1 MNSLTAWATCLRR
14 LGRTR
19 LRLALLTAA
28 LAATVLTVL
37 TSLPAHAEP
46 SPTPSPTPAA
56 PTAPGTGGQRTP
68 TAEEQALLEEILR
81 EQGEQLAKDVQQG
94 LLASAKEELRKVLPD
109 EGGVLG
115 VFNVTDANGLPI
127 SVYTV
132 KSDTGDLTEWE
143 LGIQNL
149 LTEFTFLGTKWLI
162 AFCCW
167 LIAWSLS
174 FGLAKLLLVPVLAVA
189 NSLHTRVI
197 LELGLPTL
205 FLAVC
210 ALICV
215 CRILFGDRAKGW
227 GDAALSILL
236 AALTTT
242 LLASPPQALLGEES
256 GAIAVT
262 RGLALEV
269 ADVILDADPVLT
281 GVDQEQTGAVT
292 SASLARPLTD
302 ALTDAFIVRPSMLL
316 QYGRVF
322 DGACARKYAEMRV
335 EQLVFD
341 RKVQSRMD
349 KLKKVTAYADYLS
362 PIGAPV
368 SSWYDTTMDMS
379 TRWAIDHFGD
389 PPAERFEAAC
399 VPGDVAAAKRASLD
413 KLGGGI
419 FLLIAALIVALL
431 IVRLAGSFLVAQCRI
446 AWDAVRGEPALI
458 IGTIPGAGRGYL
470 WDWAASVL
478 RSLSQMLTSVISLAV
493 FIIILQAVLDPAQE
507 EWGNE
512 LTLRFIV
519 VDLLCIGAFI
529 KRKKLAARSRQ
540 TAANVRAKL
549 SSSRI
554 GGTHG
559 SAFAPPASASVK
571 KNHHIGRK
579 IARGAVRTA
588 MVGAA
593 LAHGNPLAAAGYAM
607 PRTVGATALMSQISA
622 GSRAS
627 RTATRSQARPAGR
640 PGQGI
645 TTTPGPSSSQP
656 SHASNVPPHP
666 GSPPQGPTPQVPSPQ
681 GQPPQG
687 HPARPGHPPRPA
699 NRPARPART
708 PGAAARPVRPGA
720 PQHHQAAP
728 TGQAPAATPPG
739 SPANSPTPTP
749 GVSTGSTTGRARPAR
764 PPQRSTIT
772 PTSSPPPAP
781 GGPVPP
787 APAHTADSVPPTAQP
802 GAHALPGR
810 PNHTPRVSSSRAIS
824 NGGRPATASRPAPDT
839 DGADSST
846 GEIRDLPPLS
856 APDTPDTAPH
866 QGDT

>member
-1 MNSLTAWATCLRR
+1 MNSLTAWATGLRR

-28 LAATVLTVL
+28 LASTVLTL
-37 TSLPAHAEP
+37 FTSLPAHAEP
-46 SPTPSPTPAA
+46 TAPAPSPTPTA
-56 PTAPGTGGQRTP
+56 PTAPGAGGQRTP
-68 TAEEQALLEEILR
+68 TPEEQELLEEILR
-81 EQGEQLAKDVQQG
+81 EQGEQLAKDVQKG
-94 LLASAKEELRKVLPD
+94 LLDSAKEELRKVLPD

-127 SVYTV
+127 SVYNV
-132 KSDTGDLTEWE
+132 KSDTGDLIEWE
-143 LGIQNL
+143 LGVQNL

-167 LIAWSLS
+167 LIAWALS

-189 NSLHTRVI
+189 DSLHTRVI

-242 LLASPPQALLGEES
+242 LLASPPAALLGEES

-269 ADVILDADPVLT
+269 ADVILDAGPVLD
-281 GVDQEQTGAVT
+281 VDQEQNGAAT

-322 DGACARKYAEMRV
+322 EGACARKYAETRV

-349 KLKKVTAYADYLS
+349 KLKKATAYADYLS
-362 PIGAPV
+362 PIGVPV
-368 SSWYDTTMDMS
+368 SSWYDTSMDMS

-389 PPAERFEAAC
+389 PPAERFEAEC

-419 FLLIAALIVALL
+419 FLFLAALIVTLL
-431 IVRLAGSFLVAQCRI
+431 IVRLAGGFLVAQCRI

-478 RSLSQMLTSVISLAV
+478 RSLSQMLTSVVSLAV

-512 LTLRFIV
+512 LTLRFVV

-529 KRKKLAARSRQ
+529 KRKKLMARSRQ
-540 TAANVRAKL
+540 TAANVRTKL

-554 GGTHG
+554 GGTYG
-559 SAFAPPASASVK
+559 SVFAPPASAPVT
-571 KNHHIGRK
+571 KNHHIARK
-579 IARGAVRTA
+579 VARGAVRTA

-607 PRTVGATALMSQISA
+607 PRTVGATALISQINA
-622 GSRAS
+622 GSRTS
-627 RTATRSQARPAGR
+627 RTAARSQARPAGR
-640 PGQGI
+640 PAQHS
-645 TTTPGPSSSQP
+645 TSTPRPSGPTQP
-656 SHASNVPPHP
+656 STTNV
-666 GSPPQGPTPQVPSPQ
+666 SPRP
-681 GQPPQG
+681 GQPPRPG
-687 HPARPGHPPRPA
+687 HPPRPGQPPRPGHPPRPA

-708 PGAAARPVRPGA
+708 PGAVRPARPGT
-720 PQHHQAAP
+720 PQRRNAAAP
-728 TGQAPAATPPG
+728 TKQAPAATPPG
-739 SPANSPTPTP
+739 SPMPPAAP
-749 GVSTGSTTGRARPAR
+749 GLNTGSTAGRPRPPRSPQRKAVIPTRPSPPAAPAPARPALPYPEESDASAPSAR
-764 PPQRSTIT
+764 PSR
-772 PTSSPPPAP
+772 
-781 GGPVPP
+781 
-787 APAHTADSVPPTAQP
+787 
-802 GAHALPGR
+802 
-810 PNHTPRVSSSRAIS
+810 TPRNVSSSRAIN
-824 NGGRPATASRPAPDT
+824 NGGRPATTSRPEPSGT
-839 DGADSST
+839 DGADSRA
-846 GEIRDLPPLS
+846 GDLPHRPAPD
-856 APDTPDTAPH
+856 APDTGAAPPPS
-866 QGDT
+866 GA

>member
-1 MNSLTAWATCLRR
+1 MNPVTAWSIRLRL

-28 LAATVLTVL
+28 LAATVLTL
-37 TSLPAHAEP
+37 FTSLPAHAEP
-46 SPTPSPTPAA
+46 TPAPSPTPTAPAA
-56 PTAPGTGGQRTP
+56 PGAGGQRTP
-68 TAEEQALLEEILR
+68 TPEEQELLEEILR
-81 EQGEQLAKDVQQG
+81 EQGEQLARDVQKG
-94 LLASAKEELRKVLPD
+94 LLDSAKEELRKVLPD

-127 SVYTV
+127 SVYNV
-132 KSDTGDLTEWE
+132 KSDTGDLIEWE
-143 LGIQNL
+143 LGVQNL

-167 LIAWSLS
+167 LIAWALS

-189 NSLHTRVI
+189 DSLHTRVI

-205 FLAVC
+205 FLTVC

-242 LLASPPQALLGEES
+242 LLASPPAALLGEES

-269 ADVILDADPVLT
+269 ADVILDADPVLD
-281 GVDQEQTGAVT
+281 VDREQNGAAT

-322 DGACARKYAEMRV
+322 EGDCARKYAETRV

-389 PPAERFEAAC
+389 PPAERFEAEC

-419 FLLIAALIVALL
+419 FLFLAALIVTLL

-512 LTLRFIV
+512 LTLRFVV

-529 KRKKLAARSRQ
+529 KRKKLMARSRQ

-554 GGTHG
+554 GGTYG
-559 SAFAPPASASVK
+559 SAFAPPASAPVT

-579 IARGAVRTA
+579 VARGAVRTA

-607 PRTVGATALMSQISA
+607 PRTVGATALMSQINA

-627 RTATRSQARPAGR
+627 RTAARSQARPAGR
-640 PGQGI
+640 PAQR
-645 TTTPGPSSSQP
+645 SSSTPRPSGPAQP
-656 SHASNVPPHP
+656 SHTSNA
-666 GSPPQGPTPQVPSPQ
+666 
-681 GQPPQG
+681 
-687 HPARPGHPPRPA
+687 PARPGHPPRPGRPPRPA

-708 PGAAARPVRPGA
+708 PGAARPVRPGTPQRRNTTPA
-720 PQHHQAAP
+720 PAP
-728 TGQAPAATPPG
+728 AGQAPAATPPG
-739 SPANSPTPTP
+739 SPMNPTTP
-749 GVSTGSTTGRARPAR
+749 GPSTGSTTGRSRPAR
-764 PPQRSTIT
+764 PPQRT
-772 PTSSPPPAP
+772 PIVPTRPSPPDPVA
-781 GGPVPP
+781 PVPP
-787 APAHTADSVPPTAQP
+787 APERTPRSVPPAPHREEPDTPPPPPAS
-802 GAHALPGR
+802 R
-810 PNHTPRVSSSRAIS
+810 PNRAPRVSSSRAIN
-824 NGGRPATASRPAPDT
+824 NGGRPAATSRPEPGTDEADSRAGDLPHHPAPD
-839 DGADSST
+839 
-846 GEIRDLPPLS
+846 
-856 APDTPDTAPH
+856 APDTGAAPPPS
-866 QGDT
+866 DA